1 MFWKKRERK
10 PAERNLKGCG
20 AAKKKVER
28 KGFFNFE
35 FVNQQDM
42 QAYPLDSLGGKL
54 WLNRF

>member
-42 QAYPLDSLGGKL
+42 QAYPLDSLGEKL
-54 WLNRF
+54 